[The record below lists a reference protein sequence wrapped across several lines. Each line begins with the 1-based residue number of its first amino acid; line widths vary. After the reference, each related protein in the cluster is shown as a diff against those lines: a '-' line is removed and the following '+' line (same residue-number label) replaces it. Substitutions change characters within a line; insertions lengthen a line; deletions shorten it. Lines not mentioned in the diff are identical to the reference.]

1 MFKISILLAT
11 YNWPEAL
18 RFCLESLE
26 TQTDRNFEIII
37 ADDGSKPETATLIHS
52 MKERSK
58 HSIQHLWQ
66 EDQGFRKTVILNQ
79 AIRVAQGEYLI
90 FLDGDCIVQPDFVKR
105 HRQLAKPRMMVTG
118 SRVLL
123 SESLT
128 QKILS
133 WPQWNFAAFK
143 SNLISYR
150 LNGGINKFW
159 PIVLKLG
166 SGAWRVYQK
175 FVWRRIKGCNMA
187 CWKEDALAIGGFDES
202 MTGWGHEDADFV
214 FRLQHA
220 GIRRQS
226 GAWSTEV
233 FHLFHR
239 ISDQSKAAENAQRVR
254 EKMMAKAGIKG

>member
-1 MFKISILLAT
+1 
-11 YNWPEAL
+11 
-18 RFCLESLE
+18 
-26 TQTDRNFEIII
+26 
-37 ADDGSKPETATLIHS
+37 
-52 MKERSK
+52 
-58 HSIQHLWQ
+58 
-66 EDQGFRKTVILNQ
+66 
-79 AIRVAQGEYLI
+79 
-90 FLDGDCIVQPDFVKR
+90 
-105 HRQLAKPRMMVTG
+105 MMVTG

-123 SESLT
+123 GESLT
-128 QKILS
+128 QKILG

-166 SGAWRVYQK
+166 PGAWRIYQK

-214 FRLQHA
+214 FRLQHS
-220 GIRRQS
+220 GVRRQS

-239 ISDQSKAAENAQRVR
+239 ISDQSKAAENAKRVR
-254 EKMMAKAGIKG
+254 EKIMAKAGIGV

>member
-26 TQTDRNFEIII
+26 KQTDQNFEIII
-37 ADDGSKPETATLIHS
+37 ADDGSGPETKKLIDS
-52 MKERSK
+52 TITGSK

-66 EDQGFRKTVILNQ
+66 EDHGFRKTIILNQ
-79 AIRVAQGEYLI
+79 AIQAAQGEYLI

-105 HRQLAKPRMMVTG
+105 HRELAKPKMMVTG

-128 QKILS
+128 KKILGWS
-133 WPQWNFAAFK
+133 HWNFEAFQ
-143 SNLISYR
+143 SHLISYR

-159 PIVLKLG
+159 PIVIKLG
-166 SGAWRVYQK
+166 QGSWRIYQK

-187 CWKEDALAIGGFDES
+187 CWKKDALAIDGFDES

-220 GIRRQS
+220 GIQRQS

-239 ISDQSKAAENAQRVR
+239 ISDQSKAAENAKRVR
-254 EKMMAKAGIKG
+254 EKIMAKAGVNV